1 MRTFEKKGGGHP
13 KNWKKGFEPK
23 IFYGRKTLKK
33 WKQKNVTVGTEDRT
47 HDPSDTKPA
56 CCHGSIRITLN
67 RHDERQNQ
75 YLVLTIR
82 IASS

>member
-1 MRTFEKKGGGHP
+1 MKAK
-13 KNWKKGFEPK
+13 
-23 IFYGRKTLKK
+23 
-33 WKQKNVTVGTEDRT
+33 KNVNGGTEDQT

-56 CCHGSIRITLN
+56 CNHGSIRISLN
-67 RHDERQNQ
+67 KYDERQNQ